1 MKQFFYKSGLMTAVL
16 IMASMVFVLSAV
28 AYFNQKNLY
37 KPLEQMTDDY
47 AVAYGKTESLADLCK
62 GWQKDEETDFKV
74 RGMKLTD
81 GCALQWGS
89 DPEFPLTE
97 GRLFDTGDYEKGTDT
112 ALIREDIEA
121 LCEKRNGKLYITIGD
136 EEYEVIGKYREK
148 NSTDD
153 RNSRYIVNLYAKNL
167 PVSEGQYLF
176 YDGGADSLSRLQSAG
191 EKQGSKLSCK
201 RASEASEII
210 NKNILADASGILTIL
225 LLAGIFVLMN
235 IFSGIYVWLQGRKKE
250 IVLRKMAGAA
260 RGQIYGW
267 LLRDFF
273 LFFTGS
279 FAVAVILVWGIIWG
293 SSHYNV
299 SPALS
304 LLIGNDLEWQGVAL
318 SFGAVGLLCTV
329 MVSGFMR
336 HYFKKQIIQLV
347 H

>member
-47 AVAYGKTESLADLCK
+47 AVAYGETESLANLCK
-62 GWQKDEETDFKV
+62 GWQKDGEMDFKV

-97 GRLFDTGDYEKGTDT
+97 GRLFDAGDYEKGTDT

-121 LCEKRNGKLYITIGD
+121 LCEKRDGKLYITIGD

-153 RNSRYIVNLYAKNL
+153 RNSRYIVNLYVKNL
-167 PVSEGQYLF
+167 PVTEGQYLF

-191 EKQGSKLSCK
+191 EKRGSKLSCK

-210 NKNILADASGILTIL
+210 NKNILAEASGILT
-225 LLAGIFVLMN
+225 N
-235 IFSGIYVWLQGRKKE
+235 
-250 IVLRKMAGAA
+250 
-260 RGQIYGW
+260 
-267 LLRDFF
+267 
-273 LFFTGS
+273 
-279 FAVAVILVWGIIWG
+279 
-293 SSHYNV
+293 
-299 SPALS
+299 
-304 LLIGNDLEWQGVAL
+304 
-318 SFGAVGLLCTV
+318 LCTDE
-329 MVSGFMR
+329 
-336 HYFKKQIIQLV
+336 YFLRNLCMASRQKKRDRAAENGRCCQRADLWLAFERLLFILYREFCGVGYPCVGNHLGQQSL
-347 H
+347 